1 MATNR
6 LKGDD
11 CERDWIWEREVEAAP
26 WEETRRISAGAWE
39 RQYRRLRESS
49 PFYARK
55 FKEAGVGNSFVS
67 LGDLTQLPFTTKPEL
82 KQALDEDPP
91 FGSNLCVSPDQVK
104 RVYQT
109 SGTSGVPSVLALT
122 RGDMETW
129 TLMGTRTYYAT
140 GIHEHSSVLT
150 TFGAGPFV
158 AGHTHFVLLRIGV
171 RSVPVAPGDT
181 ERVVYGLRA
190 GLADTLLSTA
200 SFAQYLANRWEKDSP
215 SPPRGAISR
224 RGTRVPNALR
234 AQGREEGRGQGLTH
248 VVTGGEPGGGIPAI
262 RDHIQS
268 ALGVTVTE
276 VMGIGDIAP
285 SLFGECTHQQGMHF
299 CGAGHVW
306 VEMIDPETEE
316 PVEIETGA
324 EGELVYTTLTREAM
338 PVVRFRGGDIA
349 RIEGTSC
356 ECGRTSF
363 RQRVLGR
370 RDDMFIVRGVNVY
383 PTAILAVVGD
393 FRPRVTGRARVVRE
407 GSSTSIEP
415 PIPIEVEV
423 TERHES
429 NPALVAEIE
438 SAIRSKLM
446 FRGRVKLVPE
456 SDFGEAGYKTNL
468 TRKAPSPPRGE
479 G

>member
-55 FKEAGVGNSFVS
+55 FREAGVGNSFVS

-181 ERVVYGLRA
+181 ERVVFGLRA

-200 SFAQYLANRWEKDSP
+200 SFAQYLANRLERTD
-215 SPPRGAISR
+215 
-224 RGTRVPNALR
+224 
-234 AQGREEGRGQGLTH
+234 EEASSIPLTH

-262 RDHIQS
+262 RDHIQRV
-268 ALGVTVTE
+268 LGVTVTE

-429 NPALVAEIE
+429 DPALVAEIE
-438 SAIRSKLM
+438 AAIRSKLM

-456 SDFGEAGYKTNL
+456 SDFGESGYKTKL
-468 TRKAPSPPRGE
+468 TVRR
-479 G
+479 

>member
-11 CERDWIWEREVEAAP
+11 CERDWIWEREVETAP

-49 PFYARK
+49 PFYARR
-55 FKEAGVGNSFVS
+55 FREAGAGSSFVS
-67 LGDLTQLPFTTKPEL
+67 LGDLTQLPFTTKEEL

-91 FGSNLCVSPDQVK
+91 FGSNLCVAPEQVK

-122 RGDMETW
+122 RGDMESW

-181 ERVVYGLRA
+181 ERVVFGLRA

-200 SFAQYLANRWEKDSP
+200 SFAQYLANRLEKTEAEP
-215 SPPRGAISR
+215 SSIP
-224 RGTRVPNALR
+224 
-234 AQGREEGRGQGLTH
+234 LTH

-262 RDHIQS
+262 RDHIQRV
-268 ALGVTVTE
+268 LGVTVTE

-306 VEMIDPETEE
+306 VELIDPESQE

-338 PVVRFRGGDIA
+338 PVVRFRGGDIV

-363 RQRVLGR
+363 RQRVMGR

-383 PTAILAVVGD
+383 PTAILSIVGD

-407 GSSTSIEP
+407 GSATSIEP

-423 TERHES
+423 TEKHES
-429 NPALVAEIE
+429 DPALVAEIE
-438 SAIRSKLM
+438 AAIHSKLM
-446 FRGRVKLVPE
+446 FRGRVQLVPE
-456 SDFGEAGYKTNL
+456 SDFGEAGYKTKL